1 MNGFYT
7 ASTAP
12 IPDGAVD
19 GAIVALVILACLAVA
34 PHQWGRINT
43 RMERKVNQLKKDV
56 EELKNKDNNKA
67 A

>member
-1 MNGFYT
+1 M
-7 ASTAP
+7 
-12 IPDGAVD
+12 D